1 MLPAVI
7 AKPGAE
13 RSATCAPTNSQVAI
27 SVLRDSQARPRV
39 PFVKR
44 RELLKAI
51 AAAARDSELSWV
63 LARQGANHE
72 VYSLDGLIIPVPRHT
87 EINEL
92 TAESIFKEC
101 EPKLG
106 RRWWK

>member
-1 MLPAVI
+1 M
-7 AKPGAE
+7 
-13 RSATCAPTNSQVAI
+13 
-27 SVLRDSQARPRV
+27 
-39 PFVKR
+39 KR

-51 AAAARDSELSWV
+51 AAAARNADLSWA
-63 LARQGANHE
+63 LLRQGANHE
-72 VYSLDGLIIPVPRHT
+72 VYSLDGLVIPIPRHT